1 MNFALPI
8 DRLFETQTLIAFF
21 HPQPAYPFHVL
32 LIPRKEIPDLLSLN
46 AQQTAF
52 LEDVIKTA
60 QQIVKDYHLEQYGY
74 RLILNGGPNQEFPI
88 LHFHLIAEIN
98 PKTTKEHE

>member
-8 DRLFETQTLIAFF
+8 DRLSETDTLIAIF

-32 LIPRKEIPDLLSLN
+32 LIPRIEIPDLLSLD
-46 AQQTAF
+46 AQQTVF
-52 LEDVIKTA
+52 IEDVIKTA

-74 RLILNGGPNQEFPI
+74 RLILNGGPNQEFP
-88 LHFHLIAEIN
+88 LMHFHLIAEID
-98 PKTTKEHE
+98 PKTKKDHE